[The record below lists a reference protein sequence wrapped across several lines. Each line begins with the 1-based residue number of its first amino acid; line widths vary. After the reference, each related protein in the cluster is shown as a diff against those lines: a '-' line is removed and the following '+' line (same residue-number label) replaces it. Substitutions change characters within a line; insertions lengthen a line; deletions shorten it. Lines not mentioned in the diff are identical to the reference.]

1 MSVVSSQLDLRPTEA
16 MTLLSDL
23 SSSSSVYPLIFLQHV
38 LCVLLC
44 LAIMV
49 FIKHLIFTRADAG
62 ISKLVFLLLLSR
74 TQ

>member
-1 MSVVSSQLDLRPTEA
+1 MSIVSSQLDLRPIEA

-23 SSSSSVYPLIFLQHV
+23 PSSSYAYPSIFLQHV

-49 FIKHLIFTRADAG
+49 FIKHLSFTRANADT
-62 ISKLVFLLLLSR
+62 SKLVFVLLLSR